1 MEKRLISMLNDLGT
15 HKRSREELDIYY
27 VNLRLN
33 TSLYNYF
40 QDLNKDTEYLE
51 TRNQEKLL
59 RKLNKQL

>member
-1 MEKRLISMLNDLGT
+1 MEKRLISMLNDLSS
-15 HKRSREELDIYY
+15 HKRSREELDTYY

-40 QDLNKDTEYLE
+40 QDLNKDIEYLE
-51 TRNQEKLL
+51 NRNQEKLL